1 MKKSLPYILLI
12 LILLV
17 AGGFYLDRTKDGSDT
32 SLPLFKNN
40 SMDDVKLENYGVAPE
55 FTGIANWLNSDP
67 LTMQQLR
74 GKVVLIDFWTYSC
87 INCIRTLPYVTGW
100 YEKYK
105 DKGFVVVGVH
115 TPEFAFEKDTSN
127 VQAAFK
133 RHGINY
139 PVAQDNDY
147 GTWQA
152 YSNRYWP
159 AHYLIDQSG
168 KIVYTHFGEGKYQE
182 TEQAIQQLIGI
193 GDENEMAEENAAGAV
208 SSGGGSASGGKTPE
222 IYFGLKRLDLL
233 SKSQEPSRANQQYHF
248 PSDLP
253 LNYFALEGQWIFND
267 EGVKLVGTSGKIR
280 LNFYSKD
287 VHIVAKGDNEI
298 IVKVLIDGKLL
309 TTIKIQDSSLYTLSE
324 GTDSKQR
331 ILELQIEG
339 TGLEV
344 FTFTFG

>member
-1 MKKSLPYILLI
+1 MKYLPYILIAII
-12 LILLV
+12 LFVAAGLYIDSASKNG
-17 AGGFYLDRTKDGSDT
+17 AGGL
-32 SLPLFKNN
+32 LPKINNTQKSAGAKLKN
-40 SMDDVKLENYGVAPE
+40 LGPAPE
-55 FTGIANWLNSDP
+55 LTGISKWLNSDP
-67 LTMQQLR
+67 LTLQKLR

-127 VQAAFK
+127 VQTAIK

-182 TEQAIQQLIGI
+182 TEQAIQQLIGL
-193 GDENEMAEENAAGAV
+193 GDENEMAEENIQKV
-208 SSGGGSASGGKTPE
+208 VETPE
-222 IYFGLKRLDLL
+222 IYFGLKRLELL
-233 SKSQEPSRANQQYHF
+233 SKNQKPSEANQQYNF
-248 PSDLP
+248 PSELP
-253 LNYFALEGQWIFND
+253 LNNFALEGQWSFND

-287 VHIVAKGDNEI
+287 VHIVAKGDSEI
-298 IVKVLIDGKLL
+298 NVKVLIDGKLIK
-309 TTIKIQDSSLYTLSE
+309 TTKIQDSSLYTLVE

-339 TGLEV
+339 AGFEA

>member
-1 MKKSLPYILLI
+1 MKKAYPYILLI
-12 LILLV
+12 VILLV
-17 AGGFYLDRTKDGSDT
+17 AGGLYLDRTKDGSDP
-32 SLPLFKNN
+32 SLSIFKNN
-40 SMDDVKLENYGVAPE
+40 SMDDVKLENYGEVPE
-55 FTGIANWLNSDP
+55 FTGIAKWLNSDP
-67 LTMQQLR
+67 LTIQQLR

-193 GDENEMAEENAAGAV
+193 SDENEMAEENIQRV
-208 SSGGGSASGGKTPE
+208 VKTPE
-222 IYFGLKRLDLL
+222 IYLGLKRLDLL
-233 SKSQEPSRANQQYHF
+233 SKSQEPSQANQQYHF